1 MATTLSAASLT
12 VTLTE
17 SISLN
22 GYEQG
27 SSNAATVA
35 SITSVFKRIVAV
47 PLTEV
52 TLYTNTA
59 STVGGATFD
68 VDDVKYVR
76 ITNKDGTNFVDLIV
90 ANSENDEF
98 CLRLKAGHSFVLWD
112 QNDVLNAVTQP
123 ATITVG
129 AGMEGV
135 ASVNAQADTAAC
147 DVEVF
152 IASA

>member
-27 SSNAATVA
+27 SSNAVTIA
-35 SITSVFKRIVAV
+35 SIASVFKRIVAV
-47 PLTEV
+47 PTSEV
-52 TLYTNTA
+52 TLYTNHA
-59 STVGGATFD
+59 SNVGGSTFD
-68 VDDVKYVR
+68 EDDVKYVR

-90 ANSENDEF
+90 ANSEADEF

-152 IASA
+152 IAST

>member
-27 SSNAATVA
+27 SSNAVTIA
-35 SITSVFKRIVAV
+35 SIASVFKRIVAV
-47 PLTEV
+47 PTSEV
-52 TLYTNTA
+52 TLYTNHA
-59 STVGGATFD
+59 SNVGGSTFD
-68 VDDVKYVR
+68 EDDVKYVR

>member
-27 SSNAATVA
+27 SSNAQTVA
-35 SITSVFKRIVAV
+35 SVTSVFKRIIPV

-59 STVGGATFD
+59 SSVGGSTFD
-68 VDDVKYVR
+68 EDDVKYVR
-76 ITNKDGTNFVDLIV
+76 ITNKDDTNFVDLIV

-98 CLRLKAGHSFVLWD
+98 ALRLKAGNSFVLWD
-112 QNDVLNAVTQP
+112 QNDVLNADNAAVTP
-123 ATITVG
+123 G

-135 ASVNAQADTAAC
+135 ASVNAIADTAAC

-152 IASA
+152 IAST

>member
-27 SSNAATVA
+27 SSNAVTIA
-35 SITSVFKRIVAV
+35 SIASVFKRIVAV
-47 PLTEV
+47 PTSEV
-52 TLYTNTA
+52 TLYTNHA
-59 STVGGATFD
+59 SNVGGSTFD
-68 VDDVKYVR
+68 EDDVKYVR

-152 IASA
+152 IAST

>member
-27 SSNAATVA
+27 SSNAVTIA
-35 SITSVFKRIVAV
+35 SIASVFKRIVAV
-47 PLTEV
+47 PTSEV
-52 TLYTNTA
+52 TLYTNHA
-59 STVGGATFD
+59 SNVGGSTFD
-68 VDDVKYVR
+68 EDDVKYVR

-90 ANSENDEF
+90 ANSANDEC

>member
-27 SSNAATVA
+27 SSNAVTIA
-35 SITSVFKRIVAV
+35 SIASVFKRIVAV

-52 TLYTNTA
+52 TLYTNHA
-59 STVGGATFD
+59 SNVGGSTFD
-68 VDDVKYVR
+68 EDDVKYVR

>member
-27 SSNAATVA
+27 SSNAVTIA
-35 SITSVFKRIVAV
+35 SIASVFKRIVAV

-52 TLYTNTA
+52 TLYTNHA
-59 STVGGATFD
+59 SNVGGSTFD
-68 VDDVKYVR
+68 EDDVKYVR

-112 QNDVLNAVTQP
+112 QNDVLNADSGAVTP
-123 ATITVG
+123 G

-135 ASVNAQADTAAC
+135 ASGTAIADTAAC

-152 IASA
+152 IAST